1 MITIDGSF
9 GEGGGQILRSSLAL
23 SAITGE
29 PVRIENVRAK
39 RSKPGLL
46 RQHLTALNAVTEIC
60 GGRATGAEL
69 GSSEVSLRPGSV
81 RAGKYAFSVGSAGS
95 ANLVLQ
101 TVLPVLL
108 HLGEPSTVTVQG
120 GTHNPSSPPF
130 DFLTECFFP
139 VLRKIGYRV
148 DGRLNAYG
156 YYPAGGGEVVA
167 EVGVPNA
174 LCAFE
179 SLDRGEEVSRSLEAL
194 VSNLPGEIAKRELE
208 TASKILG
215 IDYETGCKYRFTES
229 RGPGNALFGR
239 LVYESGTALMAQ
251 FGQKGVSA
259 EQVAKRLAK
268 QMKTFASSSATVDHH
283 LADQLLLPM
292 ALAQGGAFA
301 TLRPSLHTTTN
312 AEVIRRFTGRSTTFE
327 SNENRTIC
335 HII

>member
-1 MITIDGSF
+1 MIIIDGSF

-29 PVRIENVRAK
+29 PVRIENIRAN

-60 GGRATGAEL
+60 GGHTAGAEL
-69 GSSEVSLRPGSV
+69 GSREITLRPGSV
-81 RAGKYAFSVGSAGS
+81 RAGEYSFSVGSAGS

-101 TVLPVLL
+101 TVLPILL
-108 HLGEPSTVTVQG
+108 FLGQPSKVTVQG

-139 VLRKIGYRV
+139 VLRKIGYTV
-148 DGRLNAYG
+148 DGGLNSYG
-156 YYPAGGGEVVA
+156 YYPAGGGEIFA
-167 EVGVPNA
+167 EIGVPNDLA
-174 LCAFE
+174 SFE
-179 SLDRGEEVSRSLEAL
+179 HVERGELVSRTLEAL
-194 VSNLPGEIAKRELE
+194 ISNLPGNIAKRELE
-208 TASKILG
+208 TAAHLLG
-215 IDYETGCKYRFTES
+215 IDYDTACRFRSTES

-239 LVYESGTALMAQ
+239 LTYETGTALMAQ

-268 QMKTFASSSATVDHH
+268 QMKSFAASDATVDHH

-292 ALAQGGAFA
+292 ALAKGGVFS
-301 TLRPSLHTTTN
+301 TLRPSLHATTN
-312 AEVIRRFTGRSTTFE
+312 AEVIKRFTGKEITFE
-327 SNENRTIC
+327 PCTNHTLCRVQ
-335 HII
+335 